1 MSDDLTKRILKGDI
15 RAAATLM
22 SWIENG
28 DPKAKPLLRKLYRQ
42 TGRAHVVGVTGAA
55 GTGKSSL
62 IDRMIA
68 EYRRR
73 DRTVGVLAI
82 DPTSVFSGGA
92 LLGDRVRMRG
102 HFLDDKVFVRSFATR
117 GATGGLSRA
126 IGEATHVLD
135 AMGKEIIFIETIGVG
150 QDELEI
156 ASLAHTVIVVLIP
169 ETGDEVQAMKAGLA
183 EIADI
188 FLVNKADLPGADV
201 TVQQLK
207 SILDD
212 EAVPILTA
220 SALRNEG
227 IESLVDSIEQHRAK
241 SLRNG
246 DHQARRLRLCR
257 QELLSLLRERWM
269 AGLEKKIGAATLD
282 KQIKLIAE
290 RRADPYSALDKL
302 MRALG
307 S

>member
-42 TGRAHVVGVTGAA
+42 TGRAHVVGITGAA

-207 SILDD
+207 SMLDD

>member
-42 TGRAHVVGVTGAA
+42 TGRAHVVGITGAA